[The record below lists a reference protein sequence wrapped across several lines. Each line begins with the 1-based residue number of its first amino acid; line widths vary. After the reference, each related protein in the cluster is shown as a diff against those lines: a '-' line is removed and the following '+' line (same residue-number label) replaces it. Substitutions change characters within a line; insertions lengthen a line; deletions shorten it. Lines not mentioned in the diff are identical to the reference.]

1 LRKYLIVAVAA
12 FAAIAFAAVS
22 YAQGAD
28 TATLKVS
35 VSPKDAGTKL
45 KPKNS
50 AFNLEVVNGNT
61 QRTMSDLDIFMPKNV
76 RLSLKGIPSCAR
88 DLIEA
93 ASCPKSKVLGRG
105 EAKAKAGVNGTTP
118 LDLPFVVTAY
128 KTKSLEGKDML
139 GFYIDGPGELNFLTE
154 TKLTKVSGKYGQKLH
169 IDVPDAAQRTG
180 ATSYNGLVSLNI
192 RNLTKKAGKNMLVA
206 STGCAKGKHPYKVD
220 LTFINNGVTDAKVI
234 SQTANAKCSK

>member
-1 LRKYLIVAVAA
+1 LRKFLIVAIAA
-12 FAAIAFAAVS
+12 FTAIAFAAVS
-22 YAQGAD
+22 FAQGAD

-35 VSPKDAGTKL
+35 VSPKDAGTKT

-88 DLIEA
+88 DVIA
-93 ASCPKSKVLGRG
+93 AQKCAKSTLLGKG
-105 EAKAKAGVNGTTP
+105 EAKAKAGVNGGAP
-118 LDLPFVVTAY
+118 LDLNFVVSAY
-128 KTKSLEGKDML
+128 KTKSLAGKDML

-154 TKLTKVSGKYGQKLH
+154 TKLTKLSGKYGQKLH

-192 RNLTKKAGKNMLVA
+192 KNLTKKAGKNMLVA
-206 STGCAKGKHPYKVD
+206 STGCVKGKHPYKVD
-220 LTFINNGVTDAKVI
+220 LTFIDNGVTAAGKI
-234 SQTANAKCSK
+234 SQSANAKCTK